1 MNTSDFLFSCTWMFY
16 MYICVPQVCL
26 VTLGVRRQCQI
37 PWNWSHGWLWT
48 TYGCWELNPDTQ
60 GQQLLLTTE
69 AFLQPTSCW
78 FYVKFKSI
86 LKSRKPTHVRI
97 RNKDKSREGDPKQS
111 HLSGVGECWFGLV
124 FEIQSG

>member
-1 MNTSDFLFSCTWMFY
+1 MNVLHVYMCTTGMSGDFGGQKTVSDSLELESWMIVN
-16 MYICVPQVCL
+16 YI
-26 VTLGVRRQCQI
+26 
-37 PWNWSHGWLWT
+37 WM
-48 TYGCWELNPDTQ
+48 
-60 GQQLLLTTE
+60 LLTTE

-111 HLSGVGECWFGLV
+111 HLSGVGEC
-124 FEIQSG
+124 